1 MACCLKKSG
10 ESMKLALVNQFKTK
24 SETAIET
31 CYHCGDK
38 CKIGKVRKDEK
49 AFCCSGCVAV
59 YDILKQGN
67 LCTYYDLEDKPGTK
81 QTQNLDYDKF
91 AFLDDEEVIQNMIQ
105 FKDESQTHIKLY
117 LPQIHCAS
125 CLWLLE
131 HLPQLH
137 PGIQASEVDFVQKEV
152 FIVFKQEEISLK
164 ELVTLLSKI
173 GYEPQLNK
181 GTIGEGNQVKKNYTS
196 ANIKYLGVAGACFV
210 AIMMLSLPEYISGGK
225 LFSES
230 LSIFFR
236 WANLVLCL
244 PAVFYASYIFF
255 QSAWAGIKHKV
266 LNTDAPVALAIGITF
281 GRSVYDVAVLGQSG
295 YFDSLT
301 GLIFFMLMGRV
312 LQQRTYR
319 LINYERDFTSYFP
332 IAVSKINKDKSIS
345 TVKLE
350 DIKFADEVVVYP
362 NDIIPIDGIVVKSKA
377 DIDYSFVTGESTPS
391 TKETSDIVYAGGRVL
406 NNKIV
411 VYALKEASQSYL
423 THLWNKT
430 NNDQTDKK
438 TIKHTDWVSHYFTWG
453 ILLIAAIT
461 AAVWLF
467 IDPGKALWAATAV
480 LIISCPCAL
489 LLSETFTKG
498 NILRNLSKIGLYV
511 KNENVLDQ
519 LAHTDHIIFDK
530 TGTLTEAK
538 NFHTIYNGKTLNDFE
553 KEFICSAAS
562 HSKHPYSRAI
572 TNYFDSVNT
581 YGEISVTEISGG
593 GLEANFDNHYLRLG
607 SEEFVYHKK
616 SKKQSDALHDHD
628 KKTAEVYIMIDEEL
642 VGIFNFKNYYRK
654 NIHETLKQLSADY
667 EMSVL
672 SGDNDAE
679 YKNLRTILGK
689 NVNLSFNQKPDDKR
703 AYIHQLKTQGKNT
716 LMVGDGLNDNG
727 ALQESDCGLIICE
740 ESNSFFPG
748 GDALLDAN
756 SVSKLGK
763 ILAVAKKIKPIIY
776 LTFGLSL
783 AYNFTGL
790 FFAVQ
795 GNLSPLIAAILMPA
809 SSITIILLTFGLS
822 EWVSRRKLF

>member
-1 MACCLKKSG
+1 MEAKSAPKKEL
-10 ESMKLALVNQFKTK
+10 ES
-24 SETAIET
+24 
-31 CYHCGDK
+31 CYHCGDS
-38 CKIGKVRKDEK
+38 CRIGTVRKDEK
-49 AFCCSGCVAV
+49 VFCCSGCAAV

-81 QTQNLDYDKF
+81 QSQALDYDKF
-91 AFLDDEEVIQNMIQ
+91 AFLDDDEVVQKMIQ
-105 FKDESQTHIKLY
+105 FKDQSQTHIKFY

-137 PGIQASEVDFVQKEV
+137 NGIQAAEVDFIQKEV
-152 FIVFKQEEISLK
+152 FVVFKQEEISLK
-164 ELVTLLSKI
+164 KLVTLLSKI

-181 GTIGEGNQVKKNYTS
+181 GTIDGGNQKKKNYNS
-196 ANIKYLGVAGACFV
+196 QNIKYLGVAGACFV
-210 AIMMLSLPEYISGGK
+210 AIMMLSLPEYISGGQ
-225 LFSES
+225 LYSES
-230 LSIFFR
+230 LSVFFR

-244 PAVFYASYIFF
+244 PAVLYSSYVFF
-255 QSAWAGIKHKV
+255 QSAWTGLKHKV

-281 GRSVYDVAVLGQSG
+281 ARSIYEVTVLGESG

-301 GLIFFMLMGRV
+301 GLIFFMLLGRV

-391 TKETSDIVYAGGRVL
+391 SKETSDIVYAGGRVL

-423 THLWNKT
+423 THLWNKS
-430 NNDQTDKK
+430 NNEKIEKK
-438 TIKHTDWVSHYFTWG
+438 TVKHTDWVSHYFTWG
-453 ILLIAAIT
+453 ILVIAAVT

-467 IDPGKALWAATAV
+467 IEPSKALWAATAV

-511 KNENVLDQ
+511 KNEDVLDQ
-519 LAHTDHIIFDK
+519 LSHTDHIIFDK

-538 NFHTIYNGKTLNDFE
+538 NFNTFYKGKTLTDFE
-553 KEFICSAAS
+553 RNCIYSAVS
-562 HSKHPYSRAI
+562 QSKHPYSQAI
-572 TNYFDSVNT
+572 AT
-581 YGEISVTEISGG
+581 YLDEPEIAEKMMVKEIAGG
-593 GLEANFDNHYLRLG
+593 GLEAHWDTHYLRIG
-607 SEEFVYHKK
+607 SEEFVYGNASKALRQNQSSNEEAKK
-616 SKKQSDALHDHD
+616 S
-628 KKTAEVYIMIDEEL
+628 AEAYVMIDMEL
-642 VGIFNFKNYYRK
+642 VGIFNFKNHYRA
-654 NIHETLKQLSADY
+654 NIPETLKQLSATY
-667 EMSVL
+667 ELSVL

-679 YKNLRTILGK
+679 YDNLRAMLGSK
-689 NVNLSFNQKPDDKR
+689 VKLNFNQKPNDKR

-748 GDALLDAN
+748 GDALLDAA
-756 SVSKLGK
+756 SVAKLGH
-763 ILAVAKKIKPIIY
+763 ILAVTKKIKPIIY

-783 AYNFTGL
+783 IYNLTGL

-822 EWVSRRKLF
+822 EWVSRKSLG

>member
-1 MACCLKKSG
+1 M
-10 ESMKLALVNQFKTK
+10 NRTK
-24 SETAIET
+24 SISEKET
-31 CYHCGDK
+31 CYHCGDS
-38 CKIGKVRKDEK
+38 CRLGSVHKDEK
-49 AFCCSGCVAV
+49 AFCCSGCAAV

-67 LCTYYDLEDKPGTK
+67 LCAYYDLEEKPGTK
-81 QTQNLDYDKF
+81 QNQEFDYDKY
-91 AFLDDEEVIQNMIQ
+91 AFLDDDEVIQKMIQ
-105 FKDESQTHIKLY
+105 FKDASQTHIKFY

-131 HLPQLH
+131 NLPQLH
-137 PGIQASEVDFVQKEV
+137 DGIQAAEVDFVQKEV
-152 FIVFKQEEISLK
+152 FVVFKQEEISLK
-164 ELVTLLSKI
+164 GLVTLLSKI

-181 GTIGEGNQVKKNYTS
+181 GTIGDGNQVKKNYTS
-196 ANIKYLGVAGACFV
+196 QNIKYLGVAGASFV
-210 AIMMLSLPEYISGGK
+210 AIMMLSLPEYISGGQ
-225 LFSES
+225 LFSPS
-230 LSIFFR
+230 LSVFFR

-244 PAVFYASYIFF
+244 PAVFYSSHIFF
-255 QSAWAGIKHKV
+255 LSSWKGIKHKI
-266 LNTDAPVALAIGITF
+266 LNTDAPVALAIAITF
-281 GRSVYDVAVLGQSG
+281 TRSIYDVMILGQSG

-301 GLIFFMLMGRV
+301 GLIFFMLLGRV

-332 IAVSKINKDKSIS
+332 IAVTKINKDQTTS
-345 TVKLE
+345 TIKLE
-350 DIKFADEVVVYP
+350 DIKFADEIIVYP

-423 THLWNKT
+423 THLWNKS
-430 NNDQTDKK
+430 NNEKTEKK
-438 TIKHTDWVSHYFTWG
+438 TVKHTDWVSHYFTWG
-453 ILLIAAIT
+453 ILLIAVIT
-461 AAVWLF
+461 ATVWLF
-467 IDPGKALWAATAV
+467 IDPSKALWAATAV

-511 KNENVLDQ
+511 KNEDVLDQ
-519 LAHTDHIIFDK
+519 LSHTDHIIFDK

-538 NFHTIYNGKTLNDFE
+538 NFHTFYKGKTLTDDE
-553 KEFICSAAS
+553 RMLIYSAVS
-562 HSKHPYSRAI
+562 YSKHPYSRAI
-572 TNYFDSVNT
+572 AQYLDEPLI
-581 YGEISVTEISGG
+581 YDEIAVKEISGG
-593 GLEANFDNHYLRLG
+593 GLEAHNDHHYLRLG
-607 SEEFVYHKK
+607 SEEFVY
-616 SKKQSDALHDHD
+616 KQVESGSD
-628 KKTAEVYIMIDEEL
+628 KKKLAEVYVMIDMEL
-642 VGIFNFKNYYRK
+642 VGIFSFKNYYRK
-654 NIHETLKQLSADY
+654 NVLETLKQLSTEY
-667 EMSVL
+667 ELSVL

-679 YKNLRTILGK
+679 YTNLRNMLGP
-689 NVNLSFNQKPDDKR
+689 NVQLNFNQKPDDKR
-703 AYIHQLKTQGKNT
+703 AYIHQLKAQGKNT

-748 GDALLDAN
+748 GDALLDAS

-763 ILAVAKKIKPIIY
+763 VLQVSKKIKSIIY

-783 AYNFTGL
+783 AYNLTGL

-795 GNLSPLIAAILMPA
+795 GNLSPLIAAVLMPA

-822 EWVSRRKLF
+822 EWVSRKNLKMV

>member
-1 MACCLKKSG
+1 
-10 ESMKLALVNQFKTK
+10 MKQTK
-24 SETAIET
+24 PRSKRELER
-31 CYHCGDK
+31 CYHCGDT
-38 CKIGKVRKDEK
+38 CRLGSVHQDEK
-49 AFCCSGCVAV
+49 VFCCSGCAAV

-67 LCTYYDLEDKPGTK
+67 LCTYYEIEDRPGTK
-81 QTQNLDYDKF
+81 QGRVLDYDKF
-91 AFLDDEEVIQNMIQ
+91 AFLDDEEVVQKIIQ
-105 FKDESQTHIKLY
+105 FKDASQTHIKFY

-137 PGIQASEVDFVQKEV
+137 TGIQAAEVDFVQKEV
-152 FIVFKQEEISLK
+152 FIVFKQNEISLK
-164 ELVTLLSKI
+164 GLVSLLSKI
-173 GYEPQLNK
+173 GYEPELNN
-181 GTIGEGNQVKKNYTS
+181 GTIRNGNQVQKNFTS
-196 ANIKYLGVAGACFV
+196 QNTKSLGVAGACFI
-210 AIMMLSLPEYISGGK
+210 AIMMLSLPEYISGGQ

-230 LSIFFR
+230 LSVFFR

-244 PAVFYASYIFF
+244 PAVFYASYVFF

-266 LNTDAPVALAIGITF
+266 LNTDAPVALAIAITF
-281 GRSVYDVAVLGQSG
+281 SRSIYDVSVLGQSG
-295 YFDSLT
+295 YFDSLA
-301 GLIFFMLMGRV
+301 GLIFFMLLGRV

-332 IAVSKINKDKSIS
+332 IAVSKMNKDKSIS

-350 DIKFADEVVVYP
+350 DIQFGDEIIVFP

-377 DIDYSFVTGESTPS
+377 DIDYSFVTGETTPS

-406 NNKIV
+406 DNKIV

-423 THLWNKT
+423 THLWNKS
-430 NNDQTDKK
+430 NNEKTEKK
-438 TIKHTDWVSHYFTWG
+438 PVKHTDWVSHYFTWG
-453 ILLIAAIT
+453 ILLIAALT

-467 IDPGKALWAATAV
+467 IDPTKSLWAATAV

-498 NILRNLSKIGLYV
+498 NVLRNLSKIGLYV
-511 KNENVLDQ
+511 KNEDVLDQ
-519 LAHTDHIIFDK
+519 LSHTDHIIFDK

-538 NFHTIYNGKTLNDFE
+538 NFNTFYNGKTLSDE
-553 KEFICSAAS
+553 ESKLIYSAVCQS
-562 HSKHPYSRAI
+562 RHPYSRAI
-572 TNYFDSVNT
+572 ASYLDEL
-581 YGEISVTEISGG
+581 EIYEELAIKEISGG
-593 GLEANFDNHYLRLG
+593 GLEAHYDTHYIRIG
-607 SEEFVYHKK
+607 SEEFVYGKE
-616 SKKQSDALHDHD
+616 SKELTQSD
-628 KKTAEVYIMIDEEL
+628 KKLAEVYVMMDMKL
-642 VGIFNFKNYYRK
+642 VGIFNFKNHYRE
-654 NIHETLKQLSADY
+654 NIPKTLKQLSSDY
-667 EMSVL
+667 QLSIL

-679 YKNLRTILGK
+679 YANLRSMLGSK
-689 NVNLSFNQKPDDKR
+689 VKLNFNQKPDDKR
-703 AYIHQLKTQGKNT
+703 SYIHQLKAEGYNT

-748 GDALLDAN
+748 GDALLDAH

-763 ILAVAKKIKPIIY
+763 ILDLTKKIKPIIY

-783 AYNFTGL
+783 AYNVTGL
-790 FFAVQ
+790 YFAVQ
-795 GNLSPLIAAILMPA
+795 AALSPLIAAILMPA

-822 EWVSRRKLF
+822 ELMSRRSLRN

>member
-1 MACCLKKSG
+1 MRQAKSIAKKEV
-10 ESMKLALVNQFKTK
+10 ES
-24 SETAIET
+24 
-31 CYHCGDK
+31 CYHCGDI
-38 CKIGKVRKDEK
+38 CQLGTVRKDAK
-49 AFCCSGCVAV
+49 SFCCSGCAAV
-59 YDILKQGN
+59 YDILKQGD
-67 LCTYYDLEDKPGTK
+67 LCTYYDLEDKPGIK
-81 QTQNLDYDKF
+81 QSQSVDYDKF
-91 AFLDDEEVIQNMIQ
+91 AFLDDEEVVQKMIQ
-105 FKDESQTHIKLY
+105 FKDETQTHVKFY

-137 PGIQASEVDFVQKEV
+137 TAIQGSEVDFAQKEV
-152 FIVFKQEEISLK
+152 FIVFKQDSLSLK

-181 GTIGEGNQVKKNYTS
+181 GVVGNGNQKKKNYN
-196 ANIKYLGVAGACFV
+196 AENIRYLGVAGACFV
-210 AIMMLSLPEYISGGK
+210 AIMMLSLPEYVSGGQ

-230 LSIFFR
+230 LSVFFR
-236 WANLVLCL
+236 WANLFLCL
-244 PAVFYASYIFF
+244 PAVLYSSYVFF
-255 QSAWAGIKHKV
+255 KSAWAGLKHKV

-281 GRSVYDVAVLGQSG
+281 VRSIYDVAVLGQSG

-301 GLIFFMLMGRV
+301 GLIFFMLLGRV

-332 IAVSKINKDKSIS
+332 IAVSKIEKDKSIT

-350 DIKFADEVVVYP
+350 NIKFADEIVVYP

-423 THLWNKT
+423 THLWNKSNPDSHRDDKT
-430 NNDQTDKK
+430 EKK
-438 TIKHTDWVSHYFTWG
+438 TVKHTDWVSHYFTWG

-461 AAVWLF
+461 AGVWLF
-467 IDPGKALWAATAV
+467 IDPSKALWAATAV

-511 KNENVLDQ
+511 KNENVMDQ

-538 NFHTIYNGKTLNDFE
+538 NFNTFYKGKTLSDFE
-553 KEFICSAAS
+553 RTFIYSAVS
-562 HSKHPYSRAI
+562 HSRHPYSQAI
-572 TNYFDSVNT
+572 RSYLDEASLYEEVSVK
-581 YGEISVTEISGG
+581 EVSGG
-593 GLEANFDNHYLRLG
+593 GLEAYVNDHYLRLG
-607 SEEFVYHKK
+607 SEEFVYSKK
-616 SKKQSDALHDHD
+616 SNEEKEL
-628 KKTAEVYIMIDEEL
+628 AEVYIMIDKEF
-642 VGIFNFKNYYRK
+642 VGIFNFKNFYRQDVP
-654 NIHETLKQLSADY
+654 ETLKQLSTEY
-667 EMSVL
+667 ELSVL

-679 YKNLRTILGK
+679 HENLRAMLGNK
-689 NVNLSFNQKPDDKR
+689 VKLNFNQKPNDKR
-703 AYIHQLKTQGKNT
+703 AYLHQLKTQGKNT

-727 ALQESDCGLIICE
+727 ALQESDCGMIICE

-748 GDALLDAN
+748 GDALLDAS

-763 ILAVAKKIKPIIY
+763 ILSVAKKIKPIIY
-776 LTFGLSL
+776 MTFGLSL
-783 AYNFTGL
+783 VYNVAGL

-822 EWVSRRKLF
+822 EWVSRRHLN

>member
-1 MACCLKKSG
+1 MKSP
-10 ESMKLALVNQFKTK
+10 KTTSIK
-24 SETAIET
+24 ELET
-31 CYHCGDK
+31 CYHCGDN
-38 CKIGKVRKDEK
+38 CRLGSVHKDEK
-49 AFCCSGCVAV
+49 SFCCAGCVAV
-59 YDILKQGN
+59 YDILKQGD
-67 LCTYYDLEDKPGTK
+67 LCNYYDLEDSPGIK
-81 QTQNLDYDKF
+81 QSQNLNYDKF
-91 AFLDDEEVIQNMIQ
+91 TFLDDEEVVQQMIQ
-105 FKDESQTHIKLY
+105 FKDDAQTHIKFY
-117 LPQIHCAS
+117 IPQIHCVS

-131 HLPQLH
+131 HLPHLH
-137 PGIQASEVDFVQKEV
+137 KGVEASEVDFAQKEV
-152 FIVFKQEEISLK
+152 YIVFKQNNISLK
-164 ELVTLLSKI
+164 NLVSLLAKI
-173 GYEPQLNK
+173 GYEPQLNR
-181 GTIGEGNQVKKNYTS
+181 GSIAQGNQVKKNHTTQ
-196 ANIKYLGVAGACFV
+196 NTKYLGVAGACFV
-210 AIMMLSLPEYISGGK
+210 AIMMLSLPEYISGGQ
-225 LFSES
+225 LYSTS
-230 LSIFFR
+230 LSTFFR

-244 PAVFYASYIFF
+244 PAVFYSSYVFF

-266 LNTDAPVALAIGITF
+266 LNTDAPVALAIAITF
-281 GRSVYDVAVLGQSG
+281 SRSIYDVSVLGQSG

-301 GLIFFMLMGRV
+301 GLIFFMMLGRV

-332 IAVSKINKDKSIS
+332 IAVSKINKDRSIT

-362 NDIIPIDGIVVKSKA
+362 GDIIPIDGIVVKSKA
-377 DIDYSFVTGESTPS
+377 DIDYSFVTGESTPTS
-391 TKETSDIVYAGGRVL
+391 KETSDIVYAGGRVL

-423 THLWNKT
+423 THLWNKS
-430 NNDQTDKK
+430 NNEKETKK
-438 TIKHTDWVSHYFTWG
+438 AVKQTDWVSHYFTWG
-453 ILLIAAIT
+453 ILLIAIIT

-467 IDPGKALWAATAV
+467 IDPSKALWAATAV

-519 LAHTDHIIFDK
+519 LAQTEHIIFDK

-538 NFHTIYNGKTLNDFE
+538 NCNTFYKGKTLSDFE
-553 KEFICSAAS
+553 RKFISTVVG
-562 HSKHPYSRAI
+562 HSSHPYSRGIA
-572 TNYFDSVNT
+572 NYLDAS
-581 YGEISVTEISGG
+581 EIYNDIKVQEISGG
-593 GLEANFDNHYLRLG
+593 GLEAHIPGHHVRLG
-607 SEEFVYHKK
+607 SEEFVFGRK
-616 SKKQSDALHDHD
+616 SANNKRS
-628 KKTAEVYIMIDEEL
+628 AEVYVMIDMEL
-642 VGIFNFKNYYRK
+642 VGIFTFTNYYRE
-654 NIHETLKQLSADY
+654 HVTDTLKNLSSTY
-667 EMSVL
+667 ELSVL

-679 YKNLRTILGK
+679 YQKLRSILGHK
-689 NVNLSFNQKPDDKR
+689 VNLNFNQKPDDKR
-703 AYIHQLKTQGKNT
+703 AYLHQLKTQGKNT

-748 GDALLDAN
+748 GDALLDAA
-756 SVSKLGK
+756 SISKLSS
-763 ILAVAKKIKPIIY
+763 ILALTKKIKPIIY

-783 AYNFTGL
+783 IYNVTGL

-822 EWVSRRKLF
+822 EYVSRKKLA

>member
-1 MACCLKKSG
+1 MKSTNQSIKKEI
-10 ESMKLALVNQFKTK
+10 ES
-24 SETAIET
+24 

-38 CKIGKVRKDEK
+38 CQLGTVRKDEK
-49 AFCCSGCVAV
+49 SFCCSGCAAV

-81 QTQNLDYDKF
+81 QNGAFDYDKF
-91 AFLDDEEVIQNMIQ
+91 AFLEDEDVVQKMIQ
-105 FKDESQTHIKLY
+105 FKDESQTHIKFY

-131 HLPQLH
+131 HLPDLH
-137 PGIQASEVDFVQKEV
+137 AGILAAEVDFVQKEV

-181 GTIGEGNQVKKNYTS
+181 GAIGDGNQVKKNFTS
-196 ANIKYLGVAGACFV
+196 QNIKYLGVAGSCFV
-210 AIMMLSLPEYISGGK
+210 GIMMLSLPEYISGGQ
-225 LFSES
+225 LFSDS
-230 LSIFFR
+230 LSVFFR

-244 PAVFYASYIFF
+244 PAVFYSSYVFF

-281 GRSVYDVAVLGQSG
+281 ARSIYEVTVLGQSG

-301 GLIFFMLMGRV
+301 GLIFFMLLGRV

-423 THLWNKT
+423 THLWNKS
-430 NNDQTDKK
+430 NNDKTDKK
-438 TIKHTDWVSHYFTWG
+438 TVKHTDWVSHYFTWG

-461 AAVWLF
+461 AGVWLF
-467 IDPGKALWAATAV
+467 IDPSKALWAATAV

-498 NILRNLSKIGLYV
+498 NLLRNLSKIGLYV
-511 KNENVLDQ
+511 KNEDVLDQ
-519 LAHTDHIIFDK
+519 LSHTDHIIFDK

-538 NFHTIYNGKTLNDFE
+538 KFNTFYKGKTLTDDE
-553 KEFICSAAS
+553 RTFIYSAVS

-572 TNYFDSVNT
+572 ASYLDELEV
-581 YGEISVTEISGG
+581 YEEITVQEISGG
-593 GLEANFDNHYLRLG
+593 GLEAHFDNHYLRLG
-607 SEEFVYHKK
+607 SEEFVYRNLNGQID
-616 SKKQSDALHDHD
+616 SDKQKNKRS
-628 KKTAEVYIMIDEEL
+628 AEVYIMIDMEL
-642 VGIFNFKNYYRK
+642 VGIFNFKNHYRE
-654 NIHETLKQLSADY
+654 NIPETLKKLSSDY
-667 EMSVL
+667 ELSVL
-672 SGDNDAE
+672 SGDNAAE
-679 YKNLRTILGK
+679 HENLRAMLGNK
-689 NVNLSFNQKPDDKR
+689 VKLNFNQKPDDKR
-703 AYIHQLKTQGKNT
+703 AYIYQLKAQGKNT

-756 SVSKLGK
+756 SVAKLGK
-763 ILAVAKKIKPIIY
+763 VLAVAKKIKPIIY
-776 LTFGLSL
+776 LTFGISL
-783 AYNFTGL
+783 AYNFIGL

-795 GNLSPLIAAILMPA
+795 GNLSPLVAAILMPA

-822 EWVSRRKLF
+822 EWVSARLLKTD

>member
-1 MACCLKKSG
+1 MKQAKSISRK
-10 ESMKLALVNQFKTK
+10 ESA
-24 SETAIET
+24 S
-31 CYHCGDK
+31 CYHCGDA
-38 CKIGKVRKDEK
+38 CRLGTVHKDDK
-49 AFCCSGCVAV
+49 SFCCSGCAAV

-67 LCTYYDLEDKPGTK
+67 LCTYYDLEEKPGTK
-81 QTQNLDYDKF
+81 QSQEFDYDKF
-91 AFLDDEEVIQNMIQ
+91 AFLDDEEVVQKMIQ
-105 FKDESQTHIKLY
+105 FKDESQTHIKFY

-137 PGIQASEVDFVQKEV
+137 DGIQAAEVDFVQKEV
-152 FIVFKQEEISLK
+152 FIVFRQEEISLK
-164 ELVTLLSKI
+164 KLVTLLSKI

-181 GTIGEGNQVKKNYTS
+181 GTIGDGNQIKKNYTS
-196 ANIKYLGVAGACFV
+196 QNIKYLGVAGASLV
-210 AIMMLSLPEYISGGK
+210 AIMMLSLPEYISGGQ
-225 LFSES
+225 LFSNS
-230 LSIFFR
+230 LSVFFR

-244 PAVFYASYIFF
+244 PAVFYSSHVFF
-255 QSAWAGIKHKV
+255 QSSWAGIKHKV
-266 LNTDAPVALAIGITF
+266 LNTDAPVALAIAITF
-281 GRSVYDVAVLGQSG
+281 TRSIYEVVALGQSG
-295 YFDSLT
+295 YFDSLA
-301 GLIFFMLMGRV
+301 GLIFFMLLGRV

-350 DIKFADEVVVYP
+350 DIKFADEVIVYP

-423 THLWNKT
+423 THLWNKSSNEKT
-430 NNDQTDKK
+430 EKQTV
-438 TIKHTDWVSHYFTWG
+438 KHTDWVSHYFTWG
-453 ILLIAAIT
+453 ILLIAVLT
-461 AAVWLF
+461 ATFWLF
-467 IDPGKALWAATAV
+467 IDPSKALWAATAV

-511 KNENVLDQ
+511 KNEEVLDQ
-519 LAHTDHIIFDK
+519 LSHTDHIIFDK

-538 NFHTIYNGKTLNDFE
+538 SFHTFYKGKTLSDE
-553 KEFICSAAS
+553 ERSFIFGAVS

-572 TNYFDSVNT
+572 ANYLDELDLNE
-581 YGEISVTEISGG
+581 EITVKEISGG
-593 GLEANFDNHYLRLG
+593 GLEGYIDNHYLRLG
-607 SEEFVYHKK
+607 SEEFVYEKK
-616 SKKQSDALHDHD
+616 LSLRQVRAKLGSEGQQKKQ
-628 KKTAEVYIMIDEEL
+628 AEVYVMIDMEL
-642 VGIFNFKNYYRK
+642 VGLFNFKNYYRE
-654 NIHETLKQLSADY
+654 NVPETLKQLSANY
-667 EMSVL
+667 ELSVL

-679 YKNLRTILGK
+679 YNNLRNMLGSK
-689 NVNLSFNQKPDDKR
+689 VKLNFNQKPDDKR
-703 AYIHQLKTQGKNT
+703 AYIHQLKAQGKNT

-748 GDALLDAN
+748 GDALLDAT
-756 SVSKLGK
+756 SVSKLGNV
-763 ILAVAKKIKPIIY
+763 LAVVKKIKPIIY

-783 AYNFTGL
+783 AYNVIGL

-822 EWVSRRKLF
+822 EWVSRRSLG

>member
-1 MACCLKKSG
+1 MRQSKPNRALEI
-10 ESMKLALVNQFKTK
+10 ES
-24 SETAIET
+24 
-31 CYHCGDK
+31 CYHCGDN
-38 CKIGKVRKDEK
+38 CSLGTVCKDEK
-49 AFCCSGCVAV
+49 SFCCSGCAAV

-81 QTQNLDYDKF
+81 QGAAFDYDKF
-91 AFLDDEEVIQNMIQ
+91 SFLDDEEVIQKMVQ
-105 FKDESQTHIKLY
+105 FQDETQTHIKLY
-117 LPQIHCAS
+117 LPQIHCPS

-137 PGIQASEVDFVQKEV
+137 QGIQASEVDFVRKEV
-152 FIVFKQEEISLK
+152 FIVFKQEDISLK

-181 GTIGEGNQVKKNYTS
+181 GTIGDGNQIKKNYTS
-196 ANIKYLGVAGACFV
+196 QNIKYLGVAGACFV
-210 AIMMLSLPEYISGGK
+210 AIMMLSLPEYISGGQ
-225 LFSES
+225 LFSNS
-230 LSIFFR
+230 LSVFFR

-244 PAVFYASYIFF
+244 PAVFYSSYIFF
-255 QSAWAGIKHKV
+255 QSAWSGIRNRV

-281 GRSVYDVAVLGQSG
+281 SRSIYDVVVLGQSG

-301 GLIFFMLMGRV
+301 GLIFFMLLGRV

-350 DIKFADEVVVYP
+350 EIKFADEVVVYP

-423 THLWNKT
+423 THLWNKS
-430 NNDQTDKK
+430 NNDKTEKK
-438 TIKHTDWVSHYFTWG
+438 SVKHTDWVSHYFTWG
-453 ILLIAAIT
+453 ILVIALIT

-467 IDPGKALWAATAV
+467 IDPSKALWSATAV

-511 KNENVLDQ
+511 KNEEVLDQ
-519 LAHTDHIIFDK
+519 LSHTDHIIFDK
-530 TGTLTEAK
+530 TGTITEAK
-538 NFHTIYNGKTLNDFE
+538 SFNTFYRGKTLTDDE
-553 KEFICSAAS
+553 RIFIYSAVS

-572 TNYFDSVNT
+572 TT
-581 YGEISVTEISGG
+581 YLDELEIYDDIVVKEISGS
-593 GLEANFDNHYLRLG
+593 GLEAYIDGHYLRLG
-607 SEEFVYHKK
+607 SEEFVYGNSSTGSAGQQKK
-616 SKKQSDALHDHD
+616 N
-628 KKTAEVYIMIDEEL
+628 AEVYVMIDMEL
-642 VGIFNFKNYYRK
+642 VGIFNFKNYYRE
-654 NIHETLKQLSADY
+654 HVPETLKQLSIDY
-667 EMSVL
+667 ELSVL

-679 YKNLRTILGK
+679 YDNLRGMLGSK
-689 NVNLSFNQKPDDKR
+689 VQLNFNQKPNEKR
-703 AYIHQLKTQGKNT
+703 NYIQALKANGKNT

-748 GDALLDAN
+748 GDALLDAA

-763 ILAVAKKIKPIIY
+763 VLAVAKKIKPIIY

-783 AYNFTGL
+783 GYNLIGL

-822 EWVSRRKLF
+822 EWVSRSVLR

>member
-1 MACCLKKSG
+1 
-10 ESMKLALVNQFKTK
+10 MKEAKNKARRELEV
-24 SETAIET
+24 
-31 CYHCGDK
+31 CYHCGDG
-38 CKIGKVRKDEK
+38 CSLGTVRQDEK
-49 AFCCSGCVAV
+49 SFCCSGCVAV
-59 YDILKQGN
+59 YQILKQGN
-67 LCTYYDLEDKPGTK
+67 LCTYYSLENTPGTK
-81 QTQNLDYDKF
+81 QAQKVDYDKF
-91 AFLDDEEVIQNMIQ
+91 AFLDDEEAVQKIIQ
-105 FKDESQTHIKLY
+105 FKDESQTHVKFY

-164 ELVTLLSKI
+164 KLVTLLSKI
-173 GYEPQLNK
+173 GYEPQLNR
-181 GTIGEGNQVKKNYTS
+181 GAIDSGNQKKKNFSTQ
-196 ANIKYLGVAGACFV
+196 NIKNLGVAGACFV
-210 AIMMLSLPEYISGGK
+210 AIMMLSLPEYISGGQ
-225 LFSES
+225 LFSSS
-230 LSIFFR
+230 LSVFFR
-236 WANLVLCL
+236 WANLLLCL
-244 PAVFYASYIFF
+244 PAVFYSSYVFF
-255 QSAWAGIKHKV
+255 QSAWAGIRHNV

-295 YFDSLT
+295 YFDSLA
-301 GLIFFMLMGRV
+301 GLIFFMLLGRV

-423 THLWNKT
+423 THLWNKS
-430 NNDQTDKK
+430 NQDGDKVSENAETK
-438 TIKHTDWVSHYFTWG
+438 KKVKHTDWVSHYFTWG
-453 ILLIAAIT
+453 ILLIALVT
-461 AAVWLF
+461 AGVWLVL
-467 IDPGKALWAATAV
+467 DPSKALWSATAV

-511 KNENVLDQ
+511 KNEAVLDQ

-538 NFHTIYNGKTLNDFE
+538 NFNTLFKGKTLSDFE
-553 KEFICSAAS
+553 RTFIYSAVS
-562 HSKHPYSRAI
+562 HSRHPYSQAI
-572 TNYFDSVNT
+572 AT
-581 YGEISVTEISGG
+581 YLDEAEILEGIVVKEISGG
-593 GLEANFDNHYLRLG
+593 GLEAFIDKHYLRIG
-607 SEEFVYHKK
+607 SEEFVYRRSKQATETVDAAKK
-616 SKKQSDALHDHD
+616 SSEVYVMLDHD
-628 KKTAEVYIMIDEEL
+628 FVGVY
-642 VGIFNFKNYYRK
+642 NFKNYYRE
-654 NIHETLKQLSADY
+654 NIPETLKQLSSEY
-667 EMSVL
+667 ELSVL
-672 SGDNDAE
+672 SGDNRAE
-679 YKNLRTILGK
+679 YDNLRSMLGGQ
-689 NVNLSFNQKPDDKR
+689 VNLNFNQKPDDKR
-703 AYIHQLKTQGKNT
+703 AYIHQLKKQGRNT

-748 GDALLDAN
+748 GDALLDAS
-756 SVSKLGK
+756 SVAQLGK
-763 ILAVAKKIKPIIY
+763 ILSVAKKIKPIIY

-783 AYNFTGL
+783 VYNLTGL

-795 GNLSPLIAAILMPA
+795 GSLSPLIAAILMPA

-822 EWVSRRKLF
+822 EWVSRRNLKVKALP